1 MEELTR
7 EDAGEGG
14 GVWRLIGSV
23 SLIAGGILI
32 LTSAVFPSP
41 VDPGEFS
48 EHLRLMV
55 ENRETTQVVLLTVPI
70 GILAFTIGI
79 MSVQKLLSTPG
90 GAAFTEIASYT
101 LLIGAGVVIVQF
113 GLGNAALAEAVRS
126 DLQTGATLWAGA
138 THVRSFGMLIIWTA
152 LVILGFGL
160 LREPKFNR
168 LLSWPPLLL
177 GIGMI
182 SATIPAI
189 LTGPQKPTAIASG
202 AIAALTAIWAIALGT
217 QVRRLTS
224 SRLSP

>member
-7 EDAGEGG
+7 ENVDEG
-14 GVWRLIGSV
+14 VRRLIGSV

-32 LTSAVFPSP
+32 LTSAVFSSP

-70 GILAFTIGI
+70 GILAFTVGI
-79 MSVQKLLSTPG
+79 MSVQKLLSTRG
-90 GAAFTEIASYT
+90 GAAFTEIAAYT

-138 THVRSFGMLIIWTA
+138 THVRSFGMLTIWTA

-160 LREPKFNR
+160 LRESKFNR

-182 SATIPAI
+182 SVTIPAI
-189 LTGPQKPTAIASG
+189 LTGPQKSTAIASG